1 MGGVAPFA
9 HQRRSKSPGALT
21 VPDIDDWVFQFERA
35 AALRLKEIFERDM
48 NWTIPEKMIEQL
60 KELRVAEEQRRK
72 SEPR

>member
-1 MGGVAPFA
+1 MGGVALA

-35 AALRLKEIFERDM
+35 ATPRLKEILERDM
-48 NWTIPEKMIEQL
+48 DWTIPEKMIEQL
-60 KELRVAEEQRRK
+60 IRLSVAEQRPMK